1 MAGYPRKIL
10 SLELALKEVVKKI
23 KDSGLKQATGKSE
36 SHFRK
41 CSDPNN
47 NDHNIHHKDSI
58 AIDIYCMKE
67 GLGAPMLNVH
77 QDIIE
82 SNIYSIKQE
91 DFSRTLINIGAR
103 IGRLMEV
110 AEKSIS
116 HDSEGGK
123 AISQTE
129 IQNIYSKIKDVEE
142 KIIQLKFFLDK
153 KNKV

>member
-41 CSDPNN
+41 CSDPND

-58 AIDIYCMKE
+58 AIDIFCMKN
-67 GLGAPMLNVH
+67 GFGTPMLNVH
-77 QDIIE
+77 EDIVE
-82 SNIYSIKQE
+82 SGIYSIKQE
-91 DFSRTLINIGAR
+91 DFSITLINIGAR

-116 HDSEGGK
+116 DKSEGGK
-123 AISQTE
+123 EISQTE
-129 IQNIYSKIKDVEE
+129 IQNIYSKIVDVEE
-142 KIIQLKFFLDK
+142 KIIQLKLFLDK
-153 KNKV
+153 KK